1 MRGRGVPQT
10 WREFLDHGASVTGFR
25 PTRWKLCQK
34 IREGDVLLAYITGVS
49 RWSGALQ
56 VTGRAFRDDKPI
68 WKREPFPCR
77 LIISQITQLPS
88 PCCSLTPLVW
98 TCLVLSGPTRIIFA
112 SPIAVFRSFR
122 SIRQAAASLA
132 ADRLYLDAVGIR
144 SVEQL
149 GVRLQELLSS
159 VDMAFL

>member
-77 LIISQITQLPS
+77 LPVNPIVTVEVDHAIPAG
-88 PCCSLTPLVW
+88 SLGRPTYD
-98 TCLVLSGPTRIIFA
+98 LS
-112 SPIAVFRSFR
+112 
-122 SIRQAAASLA
+122 
-132 ADRLYLDAVGIR
+132 
-144 SVEQL
+144 
-149 GVRLQELLSS
+149 
-159 VDMAFL
+159 